1 MRLTRAAAAAL
12 VLATPVTLGL
22 AGSAR
27 AQVPVTQDDGSPPPV
42 RTPAPV
48 PAPPVAEPAPIATPA
63 TMATTARPE
72 NGVTVSPPA
81 DSAPIASPSD
91 GYGGTGHTL
100 LVAGIVSL
108 AVGYGIALV
117 GGGVATGVGTSQQT
131 QYKGTCLASGPLNF
145 IPLFGPFMYAA
156 AYPNHEVIGYGQGSP
171 ESFDCQNSM
180 GVSTAIVATS
190 EVLQLGGAA
199 LIASS
204 FIFRA
209 LTSVPVGQTGR
220 FTLVPGSLSAP
231 AGLTLEFVGP

>member
-1 MRLTRAAAAAL
+1 MPL
-12 VLATPVTLGL
+12 TLGL

-27 AQVPVTQDDGSPPPV
+27 AQVPVTQDDGTPPPV
-42 RTPAPV
+42 QTPAPV
-48 PAPPVAEPAPIATPA
+48 PAPPAAAPAPLATPA
-63 TMATTARPE
+63 TTAAAAPAE
-72 NGVTVSPPA
+72 NGASVSPAA
-81 DSAPIASPSD
+81 DSASTAPPSD
-91 GYGGTGHTL
+91 GDGGTGHTL

-117 GGGVATGVGTSQQT
+117 GGAVATGVGTSQQT

-145 IPLFGPFMYAA
+145 IPLFGPFMYAS

-171 ESFDCQNSM
+171 ESFDCQSSM

-220 FTLVPGSLSAP
+220 LTLMPGALSAP
-231 AGLTLEFVGP
+231 AGLTLEFSGP